1 METNRSDPF
10 IYRENVK
17 KRWIEE
23 YKKYGK
29 LIIAYDFDYTVHNYR
44 EEDEYAYD
52 VVMNLLREWRPY
64 AKLVVFSAS
73 PESRFDY
80 IKEYLNNHNI
90 PFDTINEDSIVRPY
104 ETRKIYYNVF
114 LDDRAGLGEVVQ
126 ILTEI
131 LKDIKE
137 NNI

>member
-10 IYRENVK
+10 IYRENA
-17 KRWIEE
+17 KRRLVEE

-44 EEDEYAYD
+44 EEDTYTYD

-80 IKEYLNNHNI
+80 IKEYLNNHHV
-90 PFDTINEDSIVRPY
+90 PFDAINEDIIARPY